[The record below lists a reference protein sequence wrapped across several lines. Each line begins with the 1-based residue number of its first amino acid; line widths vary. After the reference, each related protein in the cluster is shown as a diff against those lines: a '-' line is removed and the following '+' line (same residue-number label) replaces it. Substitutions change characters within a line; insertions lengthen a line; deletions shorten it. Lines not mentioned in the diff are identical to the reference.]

1 MDYRVIQVNK
11 DTKRSLVLGND
22 GHYALVN
29 KVYPENT
36 YQVIPEDKLW
46 AMPSFLFGVAC
57 LYEPDLETAVMRL
70 EKDRDTKWGY

>member
-1 MDYRVIQVNK
+1 MDYRIIQVNK
-11 DTKRSLVLGND
+11 DTKRSLVLSTD
-22 GHYALVN
+22 GHYGLVS

-36 YQVIPEDKLW
+36 YQSIPEDKIW

-70 EKDRDTKWGY
+70 ESERNTKWNY